1 MENKKIIRSDN
12 HVCLNGWMINELDL
26 SGNELIVYAVIW
38 GFTQDGNQ
46 WCTASQAYIARW
58 ANITTRALI
67 KILNKLEE
75 KGLLIKEKNTC
86 RKGFECK
93 YRAVRPGEEEQD
105 SEQEADVNKVHIRRE
120 QSSYPDVNKVHIRCE
135 QSSHNNIE
143 DNIEDNIDYKENIK
157 RKSEA
162 DLKQDFEE
170 LWSIYPRKRGKES
183 AFKSY
188 KKAIKDGATNEEI
201 RQGILNLIEDIRK
214 NKTEEKFIPYGSTF
228 FSRKSWSDEMKVDTP
243 QRTYGSNKPEGFDFF
258 DF

>member
-26 SGNELIVYAVIW
+26 SGSELIVYAVIW

-58 ANITTRALI
+58 ANISTRGLR
-67 KILNKLEE
+67 KVLDKLEE
-75 KGLLIKEKNTC
+75 KGLLIKETNTC
-86 RKGFECK
+86 KKGLECK
-93 YRAVRPGEEEQD
+93 YRAVRPNEEEQESD
-105 SEQEADVNKVHIRRE
+105 GNKVPIRSE
-120 QSSYPDVNKVHIRCE
+120 QSSYPDGNKVPIRWE
-135 QSSHNNIE
+135 QSSDN
-143 DNIEDNIDYKENIK
+143 NIEDNIDYKENIK
-157 RKSEA
+157 RKSET

-170 LWSIYPRKRGKES
+170 LWSIYPRKRGKDG

-201 RQGILNLIEDIRK
+201 KQGILNLIEDIRK

>member
-93 YRAVRPGEEEQD
+93 YRAVRPGEEEQ
-105 SEQEADVNKVHIRRE
+105 EADVNKVHIRRE

-143 DNIEDNIDYKENIK
+143 DNIEDNIGYY
-157 RKSEA
+157 RYMSFLLFFMA
-162 DLKQDFEE
+162 YTF
-170 LWSIYPRKRGKES
+170 
-183 AFKSY
+183 
-188 KKAIKDGATNEEI
+188 ATDNH
-201 RQGILNLIEDIRK
+201 LHYLCYCNLI
-214 NKTEEKFIPYGSTF
+214 
-228 FSRKSWSDEMKVDTP
+228 
-243 QRTYGSNKPEGFDFF
+243 
-258 DF
+258 

>member
-26 SGNELIVYAVIW
+26 SGSELIVYAVIW

-58 ANITTRALI
+58 ANISTRGLR
-67 KILNKLEE
+67 KVLDKLEE
-75 KGLLIKEKNTC
+75 KGLLIKETNTC
-86 RKGFECK
+86 KKGLECK
-93 YRAVRPGEEEQD
+93 YRAVRPNEEEQESD
-105 SEQEADVNKVHIRRE
+105 GNKVPIRSE
-120 QSSYPDVNKVHIRCE
+120 QSSYPDGNKVPIRWE
-135 QSSHNNIE
+135 QSSDNNIE
-143 DNIEDNIDYKENIK
+143 DTIEDNIDYKENIK
-157 RKSEA
+157 RKSET

-170 LWSIYPRKRGKES
+170 LWSIYPRKRGKDG

-201 RQGILNLIEDIRK
+201 KQGILNLIEDIRK